1 VPPTYAT
8 TIHDVIRRWTRER
21 RAQPATLAR
30 ADLGMWSC
38 VLDSAFTGDREK
50 GLRRIGWNK
59 WLNAFDASRLAFLYR
74 THRLDGVPSMYFR
87 LADVDTT
94 ARS

>member
-38 VLDSAFTGDREK
+38 VLDLAFTGDREK